1 MVLGHLDVLR
11 VSVTRSHF
19 EGGDLAV
26 LRGSTLMRV
35 LTPLVLL
42 VLQGMAVLERLEEEV
57 WSLVQ
62 LALR

>member
-11 VSVTRSHF
+11 VSITRPHV
-19 EGGDLAV
+19 EGCNLVA
-26 LRGSTLMRV
+26 LRGSLMRV

-42 VLQGMAVLERLEEEV
+42 VLQGVAMLERLEEEV
-57 WSLVQ
+57 GSLVQ

>member
-11 VSVTRSHF
+11 VSITRPHV
-19 EGGDLAV
+19 EGCNLTA
-26 LRGSTLMRV
+26 LRGSTLMGV

-42 VLQGMAVLERLEEEV
+42 VLQGVAMLERLEEEV
-57 WSLVQ
+57 GSLVQ